1 MKILMVSDIHLR
13 DSGSRFRIDNY
24 REAQFKKL
32 EWCLNLGIEK
42 KCNIMLQAGD
52 LFDSVRASNQLIS
65 DTINL
70 FKKSKLDILAVS
82 GNHDQRHLDRSLVN
96 TPIKVVESADVIKL
110 LGSDPTSYKNVDIYG
125 SHWGDAIPEIVDK
138 NKFNILVIHKMVIQD
153 EDEKIWYGQTGHTT
167 ARVLLSKNKFDVI
180 LSADN
185 HKFFVHEHNGKTL
198 LNMGSL
204 TRLNISQIDYTPQ
217 ISIFDT
223 DTKTYELFEIPCEPS
238 SVVFNLEEVEK
249 NKDKKETSEQ
259 IKEYIDILSADSG
272 AREFSF
278 VDNLNSFMLKNEIR
292 KEVQDIIKSTLEVK

>member
-1 MKILMVSDIHLR
+1 MKILMISDIHLR

-24 REAQFKKL
+24 RETQFKKL
-32 EWCLNLGIEK
+32 EWCLKLGVEK
-42 KCNIMLQAGD
+42 KCDLMLQAGD
-52 LFDSVRASNQLIS
+52 LFDSVRASNWLIS

-70 FKKSKLDILAVS
+70 FKKSKLNILAVS

-110 LGSDPTSYKNVDIYG
+110 LEAIPSSYENVDIYG
-125 SHWGDAIPEIVDK
+125 CHWGDTIPEIIDK
-138 NKFNILVIHKMVIQD
+138 NKFNILVIHKMVIRD
-153 EDEKIWYGQTGHTT
+153 EDEKIWCGQTGHIT

-185 HKFFVHEHNGKTL
+185 HKYFVHEYNGKTL

-204 TRLNISQIDYTPQ
+204 TRLNISQIDYIPK
-217 ISIFDT
+217 IAVFDT
-223 DTKTYELFEIPCEPS
+223 DTKTYELFEIPCEHS
-238 SVVFNLEEVEK
+238 SISFNLEEVLK

-272 AREFSF
+272 AKEFSF
-278 VDNLNSFMLKNEIR
+278 VDNLNNFILKNEIR
-292 KEVQDIIKSTLEVK
+292 QSVQDIIKSTLEVK